1 MLWSDWKAR
10 DIFLDKLG
18 HLLGKEMH
26 VASFTN
32 NAIAFTSLNE
42 KAITLSVA
50 LGDIS
55 DAELNKILLNKLSN
69 FAGKENL
76 ASQKK
81 IDEIDYFL
89 RLYDHKIN
97 EETRD
102 QLLQTAFNFGG
113 YRFLPLLEKLISW
126 KCDDVGELLLRI
138 IDDFRRDLI
147 DSQVAILLEILPS
160 EKIHQLQLNE
170 ALLKAFQKKLYPLCH
185 RLIKAGAEKKVLQFH
200 AASHGFSLWLKTRAL
215 DIKHVRQYWRQK
227 DRVIIAEILKE
238 LGNPQ
243 EKVPPL
249 IHVTGSNGK
258 GSTCAFL
265 KSILQKNGYKS
276 HVFTSPCIIRNNE
289 NRIISGEE
297 ILDEDNYHYLQKV
310 EEAFNK
316 IKNTAEFQQKIDA
329 ANKFDGLTEKQIAE
343 DNYLNWSF
351 AIPAMILAFA
361 EKPADATIV
370 EVITG
375 GEFDLSN
382 VFNQQTTIA
391 TIINSII
398 FGDNHAGSTNFEN
411 IEAVAKTKSR
421 LAKEGVPMF
430 SAAQED
436 LVAREIKKT
445 ADEKN
450 CPLFVFG
457 KDFAVQDF
465 DKNHFIYQGF
475 GKEFKLKKP
484 KLVGGVQ
491 INNAAIALSALL
503 KTGRFNLA
511 EEKVSEGIREAY
523 QIGRFSEIEP
533 VVEGYERVYF
543 GSIKAK
549 FFGWNFDENLQ
560 NNSDLI
566 LNFSDDD
573 DRSIGGFSEIFLRSF
588 KSAQLIKSS
597 KESVSTSLKKIGTS
611 VRKKCISSTLKK
623 LTNKADKLFVVTTG
637 IQTFPKN
644 YLPLFGQIQQPNF
657 QKDLAFAE
665 KHSLL
670 TKEEI
675 ELMK

>member
-1 MLWSDWKAR
+1 
-10 DIFLDKLG
+10 
-18 HLLGKEMH
+18 MH
-26 VASFTN
+26 VASLTN
-32 NAIAFTSLNE
+32 NAIAFAPRNE
-42 KAITLSVA
+42 EAITLSVA
-50 LGDIS
+50 LANIS
-55 DAELNKILLNKLSN
+55 DQELNQILLNKLSN

-81 IDEIDYFL
+81 VDEIDYFL

-147 DSQVAILLEILPS
+147 DSQVAILLEILPN
-160 EKIHQLQLNE
+160 EKIHQMQLNE

-200 AASHGFSLWLKTRAL
+200 AAGHGFSLWLKTRAL
-215 DIKHVRQYWRQK
+215 EIEHVRQYWRQK
-227 DRVIIAEILKE
+227 DRVIISEILKE
-238 LGNPQ
+238 LGSPQ
-243 EKVPPL
+243 EKVPPV

-289 NRIISGEE
+289 NCIVSGEE
-297 ILDEDNYHYLQKV
+297 ILDEDDYHYLQKV
-310 EEAFNK
+310 EEAFTK
-316 IKNTAEFQQKIDA
+316 IKNTEDFKQKIDA
-329 ANKFDGLTEKQIAE
+329 ANKLDGLTEKQIAE
-343 DNYLNWSF
+343 DNYLLWSF
-351 AIPAMILAFA
+351 TIPAIILAFS
-361 EKPADATIV
+361 EKAADATIV

-382 VFNQQTTIA
+382 VFKGKTTVA

-398 FGDNHAGSTNFEN
+398 FGDNHSGSSNFEN
-411 IEAVAKTKSR
+411 IEAVAKTKAR

-457 KDFAVQDF
+457 KDFDVQDF
-465 DKNHFIYQGF
+465 DENHFVYQGF

-484 KLVGGVQ
+484 KLVGKVQ

-503 KTGRFNLA
+503 KTGRFNLV

-523 QIGRFSEIEP
+523 QIGRFAEIET

-549 FFGWNFDENLQ
+549 FFGWSFDKNLQ
-560 NNSDLI
+560 NSSDLI

-573 DRSIGGFSEIFLRSF
+573 NRSTGGFSEKFLRNF

-597 KESVSTSLKKIGTS
+597 KDSDSKFLKKIEAPVS
-611 VRKKCISSTLKK
+611 NKSISSAVKK
-623 LTNKADKLFVVTTG
+623 LNNKSANLLLVTTG

-644 YLPLFGQIQQPNF
+644 YLPLFGQIRQPNF

-665 KHSLL
+665 KYSLL